1 MRLIAQDKV
10 CPNIDLT
17 NIKKESSKMKRR
29 NFFKIIGCGGASLGA
44 TLWANRSQAISS
56 NSDYA
61 DLPSF
66 DFATI
71 KVERQGIEKE
81 RTYHSAKLYTENL
94 GDWQTLSMVSIRRGK
109 FVMGGSVREKD
120 SSDRERPLHQV
131 KVRDFFIGEYPI
143 TQVQWRKVAQLPQIK
158 RKLELD
164 PSHFKGN
171 NRPVESVSWLEAK
184 EFCDRLSAYTG
195 KRYRLPSEAEWE
207 YACRGNTQSP
217 FAYGETITSELA
229 DYASTYAYAE
239 EIGKTYRQGTTEV
252 GSFMPNAFGLYDLHG
267 NVREWCADPWHEN
280 YHRAPNTSKV
290 WQQGGNQ
297 AWRTLRGGSWA
308 NKPSHCRSAHRS
320 GYPEDLLNRAI
331 GFRVAM
337 NL

>member
-1 MRLIAQDKV
+1 
-10 CPNIDLT
+10 
-17 NIKKESSKMKRR
+17 MKRR
-29 NFFKIIGCGGASLGA
+29 NFFKLTSYGGASLA
-44 TLWANRSQAISS
+44 TAVCARRSVATPSHS
-56 NSDYA
+56 EDGN
-61 DLPSF
+61 LPNF

-71 KVERQGIEKE
+71 KVDRQGREKE
-81 RTYHSAKLYTENL
+81 RTYHSAKLYTESL
-94 GDWQTLSMVSIRRGK
+94 GDWQTLSLVSVPQGK
-109 FVMGGSVREKD
+109 FVMGGAVTEKG
-120 SSDRERPLHQV
+120 SSDRERPLHLV
-131 KVRDFFIGEYPI
+131 DVSDFFIGEYPV
-143 TQVQWRKVAQLPQIK
+143 TQTQWRKVAQMPQIK
-158 RKLELD
+158 RKLKRE

-171 NRPVESVSWLEAK
+171 NRPVESVSWLEAQ

-195 KRYRLPSEAEWE
+195 KQYRLPSEAEWE
-207 YACRGNTQSP
+207 YACRGNSTAP
-217 FAYGETITSELA
+217 FAYGETLTSELA

-239 EIGKTYRQGTTEV
+239 ETGKAYRQGTTEV

-280 YHRAPNTSKV
+280 YHRAPSNSKD
-290 WQQGGNQ
+290 WQKEGDL

-337 NL
+337 TFH